1 MKTLCIGVSFSALAL
16 LSACAY
22 NNTPEL
28 DKKFGQAVRGAVA
41 AQTLNPNG
49 TSTLDPVTS
58 IDASAAASAH
68 ERYQDSFKSPPKT
81 FDINTGSR

>member
-1 MKTLCIGVSFSALAL
+1 MKTICICLGISV

-28 DKKFGQAVRGAVA
+28 DKKFGEAVRGAIT

-58 IDASAAASAH
+58 IDANAAASAH
-68 ERYQDSFKSPPKT
+68 ERYQDAFKTPPKT
-81 FDINTGSR
+81 FDISTGSR